1 MWNPRLTKISSEIS
15 KFTALQIVICHSAN
29 RLKCGRN
36 AVGRIDVRASG
47 ETTTI
52 PVRKTVY
59 SPQLL
64 SKIVD
69 NKSLLQWADIF
80 VLRVSNLSRGR
91 GMGWMEARKK
101 ASFHSPI

>member
-1 MWNPRLTKISSEIS
+1 M
-15 KFTALQIVICHSAN
+15 FTALQIVICHSAN

-64 SKIVD
+64 SKIVE
-69 NKSLLQWADIF
+69 NKNLL
-80 VLRVSNLSRGR
+80 
-91 GMGWMEARKK
+91 
-101 ASFHSPI
+101 